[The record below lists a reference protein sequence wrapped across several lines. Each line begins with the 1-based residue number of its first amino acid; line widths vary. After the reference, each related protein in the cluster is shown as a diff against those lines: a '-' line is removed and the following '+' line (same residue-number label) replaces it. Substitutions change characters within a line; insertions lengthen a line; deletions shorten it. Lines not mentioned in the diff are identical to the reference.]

1 MNLYVHHLK
10 IVKLA
15 SAACLASALNVFVG
29 VCIAVC
35 ELS

>member
-15 SAACLASALNVFVG
+15 SAACLALVLS
-29 VCIAVC
+29 VCGCVCVEVC